1 MSGILCCVA
10 AVGLHLGS
18 QHFAPLPNQP
28 EFNNRNPGLYVVFSN
43 QVAVGTFYNSLRRQS
58 SYLGYN
64 LQLATYG
71 PVSFDIL
78 VGGITGYPLAK
89 VAPLVLPSA
98 RFALTHNVGLRVG
111 FLPRTKVTGAY
122 VVHFMA
128 EYRF

>member
-1 MSGILCCVA
+1 MTGILCCVA

-28 EFNNRNPGLYVVFSN
+28 EFNNRNPGLYVLFDN
-43 QVAVGTFYNSLRRQS
+43 RVAVGTFYNSLRRQS
-58 SYLGYN
+58 AYVGYN
-64 LQLATYG
+64 VPLATYG
-71 PVSFDIL
+71 PIKFGIL

-98 RFALTHNVGLRVG
+98 RFALAHNVRLRVG

-122 VVHFMA
+122 VAHFMA

>member
-1 MSGILCCVA
+1 MTGILCCVA

-28 EFNNRNPGLYVVFSN
+28 EFNNRNPGLYVLFDN
-43 QVAVGTFYNSLRRQS
+43 RVAVGTFYNSLRRQS
-58 SYLGYN
+58 AYVGYN
-64 LQLATYG
+64 VPLATYE
-71 PVSFDIL
+71 PIKFDIL

-89 VAPLVLPSA
+89 VAPLLLPSA
-98 RFALTHNVGLRVG
+98 RFALTHNVRLRVG